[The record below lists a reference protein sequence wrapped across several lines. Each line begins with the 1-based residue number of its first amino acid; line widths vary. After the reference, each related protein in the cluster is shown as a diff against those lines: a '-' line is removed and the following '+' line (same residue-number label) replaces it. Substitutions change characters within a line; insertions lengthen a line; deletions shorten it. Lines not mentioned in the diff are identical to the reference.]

1 MEDNL
6 NFTLYLLFTDD
17 PHDPHMQGISLGQFI
32 EYHNTSDFSRLGG
45 HNFIIFTDK
54 ELCRS
59 VLQHFGGAE

>member
-1 MEDNL
+1 
-6 NFTLYLLFTDD
+6 
-17 PHDPHMQGISLGQFI
+17 MQGISLGQFI